1 MLRDLEAKYGFDR
14 PLLAQY
20 GTYLANLAR
29 FDLGMS
35 TKYPQMSVAEIIG
48 LGFPVTLQLAAVAL
62 VWALLIG
69 VNAGIIGALRQNTG
83 WDHGAMA
90 IAMIGIS
97 LPTFVLGPLL
107 ILVFSL
113 TLYLFPPALWGTWKH
128 IILPGITLG
137 TVYAAYI
144 ARLTRGGMLEIVRS
158 DFVRTARAKG
168 LSELVITWRHM
179 LKGGLLPVVTFL
191 GPTVANMMVGSVVIE
206 KIFATPGIGPY
217 LVDAAFNRDY
227 FLVMGIVAPVLGPAP
242 DHEPAGRSR
251 LRLPRPQDP
260 LRMNHPA
267 GSEPLPA
274 DPPASWSRDVAL
286 ARRLEAAAQ
295 EPPGGRE
302 RDGDGRDRGGV
313 RRRARR

>member
-1 MLRDLEAKYGFDR
+1 MGRYFLRRLLQLVPTLFIIVSISFFVIRLAPGSPFASERALPPEVLRDLEAKYGFDR

-20 GTYLANLAR
+20 GTYLSNLVR
-29 FDLGMS
+29 FDFGMS
-35 TKYPQMSVAEIIG
+35 TKYPQMSVTEIIG
-48 LGFPVTLQLAAVAL
+48 LGFPITLQLAALAL
-62 VWALLIG
+62 AWALLIG
-69 VNAGIIGALRQNTG
+69 VNAGIIGALRQNTA

-90 IAMIGIS
+90 IAMVGIS

-107 ILVFSL
+107 VLVFSL
-113 TLYLFPPALWGTWKH
+113 TLYLFPPALWGTWRH

-144 ARLTRGGMLEIVRS
+144 ARLTRGGMLEVVRS

-227 FLVMGIVAPVLGPAP
+227 FLVMGIVVLFSVLLLTMNLLVDLAYGFL
-242 DHEPAGRSR
+242 D
-251 LRLPRPQDP
+251 PRI
-260 LRMNHPA
+260 RY
-267 GSEPLPA
+267 E
-274 DPPASWSRDVAL
+274 
-286 ARRLEAAAQ
+286 
-295 EPPGGRE
+295 
-302 RDGDGRDRGGV
+302 
-313 RRRARR
+313 

>member
-1 MLRDLEAKYGFDR
+1 MGRFLLRRVLQLVPTLFIIVSLSFFIIRLAPGSPFASERALPPEVLRDLEAKYGFDR
-14 PLLAQY
+14 PLLQQY
-20 GTYLANLAR
+20 GTYLSNLVR

-35 TKYPQMSVAEIIG
+35 TKYPQMSVSEIIG

-69 VNAGIIGALRQNTG
+69 VNAGIIGALRQNTA

-90 IAMIGIS
+90 LAMIGIS

-107 ILVFSL
+107 ILTFAL
-113 TLYLFPPALWGTWKH
+113 TLYLFPPGLWGTWRH

-137 TVYAAYI
+137 SVYAAYV
-144 ARLTRGGMLEIVRS
+144 ARLTRGGMLEVVRS

-168 LSELVITWRHM
+168 LSELLITWRHM

-227 FLVMGIVAPVLGPAP
+227 FLVMGIVLLFSVL
-242 DHEPAGRSR
+242 
-251 LRLPRPQDP
+251 LLT
-260 LRMNHPA
+260 MN
-267 GSEPLPA
+267 LLV
-274 DPPASWSRDVAL
+274 DVAYGL
-286 ARRLEAAAQ
+286 LDPRIRYE
-295 EPPGGRE
+295 
-302 RDGDGRDRGGV
+302 
-313 RRRARR
+313 

>member
-1 MLRDLEAKYGFDR
+1 MGRFVLRRVLQLVPTLFVIVSLSFFVIRLAPGSPFASERALPPEVLRDLEAKYGFDR

-20 GTYLANLAR
+20 GTYLVNLLR

-35 TKYPQMSVAEIIG
+35 TKYPQMSVSEILR
-48 LGFPVTLQLAAVAL
+48 LGFPVTIQLAAVAL
-62 VWALLIG
+62 AWSLLVG
-69 VNAGIIGALRQNTG
+69 VNAGIIGALRQNTA

-90 IAMIGIS
+90 IAMVGIS

-107 ILVFSL
+107 ILTFALSL
-113 TLYLFPPALWGTWKH
+113 YWFPPGLWGTWRH
-128 IILPGITLG
+128 IILPGVTLG

-144 ARLTRGGMLEIVRS
+144 ARLTRGGMLEVVRS

-191 GPTVANMMVGSVVIE
+191 GPTIANMMVGSVVIE

-227 FLVMGIVAPVLGPAP
+227 FLVMGIVLLFSVLLLSMNLLVDIAYGFL
-242 DHEPAGRSR
+242 D
-251 LRLPRPQDP
+251 PRI
-260 LRMNHPA
+260 RY
-267 GSEPLPA
+267 E
-274 DPPASWSRDVAL
+274 
-286 ARRLEAAAQ
+286 
-295 EPPGGRE
+295 
-302 RDGDGRDRGGV
+302 
-313 RRRARR
+313 

>member
-1 MLRDLEAKYGFDR
+1 MGRYFLRRVLQLVPTLFIIVSLSFFIIRLAPGSPFASERALPPEVLRDLEAKYGFDQ
-14 PLLAQY
+14 PLLTQY
-20 GTYLANLAR
+20 GSYLSNLLR

-35 TKYPQMSVAEIIG
+35 TKYPQMSVSEIIG

-69 VNAGIIGALRQNTG
+69 VNAGILGALRQNTG

-107 ILVFSL
+107 ILVFAL

-137 TVYAAYI
+137 TVYAAYV

-168 LSELVITWRHM
+168 LPELVITWRHM

-227 FLVMGIVAPVLGPAP
+227 FLVMGIVVLFSVLLLTMNLLVDLAYGFL
-242 DHEPAGRSR
+242 D
-251 LRLPRPQDP
+251 PRI
-260 LRMNHPA
+260 RY
-267 GSEPLPA
+267 E
-274 DPPASWSRDVAL
+274 
-286 ARRLEAAAQ
+286 
-295 EPPGGRE
+295 
-302 RDGDGRDRGGV
+302 
-313 RRRARR
+313 